1 MQELMMKFIMFM
13 VTKND
18 LKNKSNT
25 SFDINNNTYISLIN
39 YE

>member
-1 MQELMMKFIMFM
+1 MMKFIMFM
-13 VTKND
+13 VTKNS
-18 LKNKSNT
+18 LKNKYNT